1 MALTERETEDK
12 IEVVGDFKQIQVR
25 TATVIER
32 DGEEISRAF
41 HRHVCSPDDDV
52 SGESTEV
59 QAIATAVWTDEIKA
73 AWAAYK
79 AAQPS

>member
-12 IEVVGDFKQIQVR
+12 IEVIGDFNILQIR

-32 DGEEISRAF
+32 DGEEISRSF
-41 HRHVCSPDDDV
+41 HRHVCSPDQDV

-59 QAIATAVWTDEIKA
+59 QSIATAVWTDEIKA
-73 AWAAYK
+73 AWAAHQ
-79 AAQPS
+79 AEQEI